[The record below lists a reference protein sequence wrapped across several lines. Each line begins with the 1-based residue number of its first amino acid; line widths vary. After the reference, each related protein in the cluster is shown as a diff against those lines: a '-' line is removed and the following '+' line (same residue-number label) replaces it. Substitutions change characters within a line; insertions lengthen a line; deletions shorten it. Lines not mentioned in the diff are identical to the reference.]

1 MGSMLGITVS
11 DEDGAAVVTLTGQ
24 LDIYTAPRLRERVS
38 RHAATRETIVDVT
51 GVDFVDSSGLGALIS
66 LAMRARENGRRLGFV
81 CDDEMR
87 GLIALAR
94 VEDAFAFLIPS
105 MA

>member
-11 DEDGAAVVTLTGQ
+11 DDDGVVTVTLTGQ
-24 LDIYTAPRLRERVS
+24 LDVYTTPKLRERVS
-38 RHAATRETIVDVT
+38 RHATTRETIVDVT
-51 GVDFVDSSGLGALIS
+51 GVDFVDSSGLSALIS
-66 LAMRARENGRRLGFV
+66 IAMRARENGRRLGLV

-87 GLIALAR
+87 GFIALAR
-94 VEDAFAFLIPS
+94 VDDAFAFLVPS